1 MCTWFDVHGVQ
12 NGKLVLFYCRDSLQ
26 VVVMRGRKLLERT
39 CSSWGG
45 LVSGAVMLGDE
56 SGLCLSRLP
65 SKPLTVII
73 IIHRRKS
80 IAKNR
85 DHWNGM
91 ATNPRKHNEG

>member
-1 MCTWFDVHGVQ
+1 
-12 NGKLVLFYCRDSLQ
+12 
-26 VVVMRGRKLLERT
+26 
-39 CSSWGG
+39 
-45 LVSGAVMLGDE
+45 VMLGDE